1 VKVSPKILAF
11 AGSSR
16 AGSLNSKLLLA
27 ACESAR
33 ASGAEVTMV
42 DLRDLPMPLYDGD
55 LERSNG
61 VPDNAHKLRYLMVS
75 HQAQL
80 IACPEYNGSVPAVLK
95 NALDWCSR
103 PADGQAGLVAF
114 RGKVVSLMAAS
125 IGPFGGIRAL
135 GHLRAIMSKMG
146 AVVLPEDCA
155 VPFADRAFTPKG
167 AIVDDNLRALLARNV
182 SDTVEAIRS
191 AQLAEAG

>member
-1 VKVSPKILAF
+1 VKASPKILAF

-16 AGSLNSKLLLA
+16 SGSLNSRLLLV
-27 ACESAR
+27 ACEFAR
-33 ASGAEVTMV
+33 ASGADVTTV

-61 VPDNAHKLRYLMVS
+61 VPDNAHTLRDLMAS
-75 HQAQL
+75 HHAQL
-80 IACPEYNGSVPAVLK
+80 IACPEYNGSVPAALK

-114 RGKVVSLMAAS
+114 RGKIISMMAAS

-135 GHLRAIMSKMG
+135 GHLRAIMAKMG

-155 VPFADRAFTPKG
+155 VPFADRALTSEG
-167 AIVDDNLRALLARNV
+167 VIVDDNLRQLLSRNV
-182 SDTVEAIRS
+182 SDMVQAIRS
-191 AQLAEAG
+191 AQFAEVR